1 MAQSVMVLDLSL
13 ALTGEI
19 PLYDSLILK
28 REYWGTGSF
37 KLTVRRG
44 APGWTA
50 LGRDRLIGLSGRE
63 GELFLIEKVT
73 LTDETVTADGLML
86 KGLAARRI
94 CVPPTAAT
102 EDPYRG
108 FGWDRFTGDGES
120 AYLHFA
126 RNNLTAPEDGKR
138 RIPGMT
144 LAENLH
150 RGPILPWQA
159 RFDRLS
165 EVFARIGEATGLGW
179 DIRADPAGRRL
190 VFGAWEGRDRT
201 TGANRAVFSRE
212 LGSASAATRTD
223 DGSGAVTTV
232 YAGGAG
238 EDENRMIYTTGS
250 DQEGWQRRESFTE
263 LSGAD
268 SVEMLT
274 LGAQRKLSTPRLT
287 LTAQV
292 RDSTLCR
299 YRTDYD
305 VGDLVTV
312 MDEGSRTDTRLIAMQ
327 ETHER
332 GAVTLAA
339 TFGDA
344 PVTLLSRLRQERQRV
359 NV

>member
-1 MAQSVMVLDLSL
+1 MVLDLSL
-13 ALTGEI
+13 SLAGEI

-28 REYWGTGSF
+28 REYWGVGSF

-44 APGWTA
+44 APGWAA
-50 LGRDRLIGLSGRE
+50 LARDRLICLSGRE
-63 GELFLIEKVT
+63 SEMYLIEKVT
-73 LTDETVTADGLML
+73 LADDAVTADGLML

-94 CVPPTAAT
+94 CVPPTAAGD
-102 EDPYRG
+102 DPYRG

-126 RNNLTAPEDGKR
+126 AANLTAPEDGKR
-138 RIPGMT
+138 RIPGLM

-150 RGPILPWQA
+150 RGDTLPWQA
-159 RFDRLS
+159 RFDKLS
-165 EVFARIGEATGLGW
+165 DVFSRIGQATGLGW
-179 DIRADPAGRRL
+179 DIRADL
-190 VFGAWEGRDRT
+190 VSRQLIFSVWEGQNRT
-201 TGANRAVFSRE
+201 TGTARAVFSRE
-212 LGSASAATRTD
+212 LGSASAVTRTD
-223 DGSGAVTTV
+223 DGSNAVTTV

-238 EDENRMIYTTGS
+238 EDENRMIYSTGNQ
-250 DQEGWQRRESFTE
+250 QEGWLRRESFTE

-268 SVEMLT
+268 TVEMLT
-274 LGAQRKLSTPRLT
+274 LGAQRKLSAPRLT

-292 RDSTLCR
+292 RDGGLCR

-344 PVTLLSRLRQERQRV
+344 PVTLLSRLREGQQQV